1 MKKSTMNY
9 GLIILPLLLAGI
21 VSLLVN
27 FDMYSN
33 INLPN
38 IAPPSILF
46 PIVCIILYLMMGIS
60 LFLNRNNKKNMMIFY
75 IQLAINYLW
84 VFLFFMFEMFLG
96 SFMLIVLLDVLVIYT
111 ILEFYKEN
119 KASAYML
126 IPYLL
131 WSVFAS
137 YLNWQIFLLN

>member
-1 MKKSTMNY
+1 MKKMTNY

-21 VSLLVN
+21 VSLLVS
-27 FDMYSN
+27 FDMYSK
-33 INLPN
+33 INLPS
-38 IAPPSILF
+38 IATPAILF
-46 PIVCIILYLMMGIS
+46 PIVWTILYLMMGIS

>member
-1 MKKSTMNY
+1 MKKMMNY

-21 VSLLVN
+21 VSLLVS
-27 FDMYSN
+27 FDMYSR

-38 IAPPSILF
+38 IAPPAILF
-46 PIVCIILYLMMGIS
+46 PIVWTILYLMMGIA

>member
-1 MKKSTMNY
+1 MKKMMNY

-21 VSLLVN
+21 VSLLVS
-27 FDMYSN
+27 FDMYSR
-33 INLPN
+33 INLPD
-38 IAPPSILF
+38 IAPPAILF
-46 PIVCIILYLMMGIS
+46 PIVWSILYLMMGIA
-60 LFLNRNNKKNMMIFY
+60 LYLNRNNKKNMMIFY

-84 VFLFFMFEMFLG
+84 VFLFFLFEMFLG

-131 WSVFAS
+131 WIVFAS

>member
-1 MKKSTMNY
+1 MKKMTNY

-21 VSLLVN
+21 VSLLVS
-27 FDMYSN
+27 FDMYSK
-33 INLPN
+33 INLPS
-38 IAPPSILF
+38 IAPPAILF
-46 PIVCIILYLMMGIS
+46 PIVWTILYLMMGIS

-119 KASAYML
+119 KTSAYML

>member
-1 MKKSTMNY
+1 
-9 GLIILPLLLAGI
+9 
-21 VSLLVN
+21 
-27 FDMYSN
+27 
-33 INLPN
+33 
-38 IAPPSILF
+38 
-46 PIVCIILYLMMGIS
+46 
-60 LFLNRNNKKNMMIFY
+60 MIFY

>member
-1 MKKSTMNY
+1 MKKMMNY

-21 VSLLVN
+21 VSLLVS
-27 FDMYSN
+27 FDMYSR
-33 INLPN
+33 INLPD
-38 IAPPSILF
+38 IAPPAILF
-46 PIVCIILYLMMGIS
+46 PIVWTILYLMMGIA

-96 SFMLIVLLDVLVIYT
+96 SFMLIVLLDVLIIYT

>member
-1 MKKSTMNY
+1 MTNY

-21 VSLLVN
+21 VSLLVS
-27 FDMYSN
+27 FDMYSK
-33 INLPN
+33 INLPS
-38 IAPPSILF
+38 IAPPAILF
-46 PIVCIILYLMMGIS
+46 PIVWTILYLMMGIS

>member
-1 MKKSTMNY
+1 MKKMTNY

-21 VSLLVN
+21 VSLLVS
-27 FDMYSN
+27 FDMYSK
-33 INLPN
+33 INLPS
-38 IAPPSILF
+38 IAPPAILF
-46 PIVCIILYLMMGIS
+46 PIVWTILYLMMGIS

>member
-27 FDMYSN
+27 FDMYSR
-33 INLPN
+33 INLPS
-38 IAPPSILF
+38 IAPPAILF
-46 PIVCIILYLMMGIS
+46 PIVWTILYLMMGIA
-60 LFLNRNNKKNMMIFY
+60 LYLNRNNKKNMMIFY

-84 VFLFFMFEMFLG
+84 VFLFFLFEMFLG

-119 KASAYML
+119 KASSYML

-131 WSVFAS
+131 WIVFAS